1 MLNYIPGSPQ
11 SKNIV
16 LADEA
21 SPVCLGRFREAGIR
35 HGQELRDFIN
45 MRIENDVD
53 FLRFL
58 MTNIRDVICMA
69 AAIRLIEVRDAYFL
83 GHLPCL
89 YLPAKNPV
97 ARAAKPRH
105 RYFNVSMII
114 CDVLITHF

>member
-1 MLNYIPGSPQ
+1 
-11 SKNIV
+11 
-16 LADEA
+16 
-21 SPVCLGRFREAGIR
+21 
-35 HGQELRDFIN
+35 
-45 MRIENDVD
+45 
-53 FLRFL
+53 
-58 MTNIRDVICMA
+58 
-69 AAIRLIEVRDAYFL
+69 VRDAYFL